1 MFGHVGS
8 QWSHG
13 QQSTITS
20 QMMPT
25 NIVHLLHGTCHIM
38 TGFNYPTCWGLMLGF
53 QLQFHI
59 TRKG

>member
-1 MFGHVGS
+1 MAS

-25 NIVHLLHGTCHIM
+25 NIIHLLHGTFHIM
-38 TGFNYPTCWGLMLGF
+38 TSFNSSTSWSLMLRF
-53 QLQFHI
+53 RLQFHI
-59 TRKG
+59 TKKG